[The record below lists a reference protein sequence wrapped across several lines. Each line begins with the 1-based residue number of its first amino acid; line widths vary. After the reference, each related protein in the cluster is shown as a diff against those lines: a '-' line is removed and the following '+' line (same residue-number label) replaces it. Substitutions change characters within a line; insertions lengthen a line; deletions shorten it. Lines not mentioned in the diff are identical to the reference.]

1 MAAVTRHGI
10 LRERLAAILT
20 DAVRGQLLES
30 LGYSTGIMEF
40 IQTEHTPK
48 NLLIKGVRRG
58 DRPGWNPAAFEEYRR
73 LTAMWQL
80 HPYLEEQLAAAGLLR
95 ELPPAAPGEAAV

>member
-1 MAAVTRHGI
+1 MTAVTRHGI

-30 LGYSTGIMEF
+30 LGYTTGIMEF

-48 NLLIKGVRRG
+48 NLLIKAVRRG
-58 DRPGWNPAAFEEYRR
+58 ERPGVESRC
-73 LTAMWQL
+73 L
-80 HPYLEEQLAAAGLLR
+80 
-95 ELPPAAPGEAAV
+95 